1 MKSHYRAV
9 VIGGGVVGASTLYHL
24 AKMGWSDT
32 ALLEKIEYTSGSTW
46 HAAGLLPLFNMSYSV
61 GKIHKYSVDLYQ
73 KLEEETGQ
81 QVSFHKTGNLRLARN
96 KERMDEYKRYCGTAS
111 TIGVPFEI
119 ISPEEIKKLWPFA
132 KVDDLVGAL
141 YHPDDGH
148 VAPVDVTM
156 ALLKGARSQGAE
168 TYSEVEVTSMA
179 QKPNDEWLVKTNK
192 GDITCDV
199 VVSCTGN
206 YARETG
212 RMVGLELPVV
222 PVEHQFIVTGP
233 IKELVEYNRSGNPEM
248 AVLRESD
255 SSYYMRQEADGLIL
269 GPYEKGAPCWGLDG
283 VPEGFGQELLPPDL
297 ERLEPHIIAA
307 GARVPIFETA
317 GIKDHIN
324 GPIAYT
330 PDGNPIVGPAW
341 GLRNFWLSEGHSFG
355 ITAAG
360 GSGKHLAEWIIEGS
374 PSIDMMGVDP
384 RRFSSSQSTR
394 DYIKAKNEECY
405 EHVFII
411 HYDFEERPA
420 ARPTKTSPIYERQKS
435 LNAAFGQR
443 YGWERP
449 NWFAPKGM
457 SPFNKY
463 SFHTRRTNWFEAVGE
478 EVRYVRENVGLL
490 DLTSFTKHEI
500 SGPGSEDYLNNIIA
514 NRLPKKQGGIVLGHA
529 LTQTGGVES
538 EFTITREEN
547 NKFFVVSSGSAE
559 RHDNDVL
566 LRTLPRDGSV
576 SLKNITLDYGT
587 LVICGPKSR
596 DVLSKI
602 TETDLSNNGFPWL
615 TSKRIIVAGIPLLAL
630 RVNFVGELGWELHHP
645 IDQQVELFDAITE
658 AGEAFQLKHFGI
670 YAMESMRIEK
680 SYRMWGADLTR
691 EYSILEA
698 GLNRFVNLNKD
709 NFVGKEALLKQK
721 EIGIPQEFITLEI
734 DVTDAD
740 AMGSE
745 PIFHNGIMVGRA
757 TSGCYG
763 HSIRKSLALAYILAE
778 HSDIGTELEIEILG
792 ERRPARIIQES
803 PCDQDN
809 LKLKA

>member
-1 MKSHYRAV
+1 MRSHYRAV

-24 AKMGWSDT
+24 AKMGWSDVI
-32 ALLEKIEYTSGSTW
+32 LLEKLEYTSGSTW

-73 KLEEETGQ
+73 SLEEETGQ
-81 QVSFHKTGNLRLARN
+81 VVSFHKTGNLRLARN
-96 KERMDEYKRYCGTAS
+96 QERMDEYKRYCGTAS

-119 ISPEEIKKLWPFA
+119 IGPQEIKELWPFA

-156 ALLKGARSQGAE
+156 ALLKGARSRGAE
-168 TYSEVEVTSMA
+168 TYSEVEVTAMA
-179 QKPNDEWLVKTNK
+179 QKPNDEWIISTTK

-206 YARETG
+206 YARQTG

-233 IKELVEYNRSGNPEM
+233 IKELVEYNKSGNPEM

-255 SSYYMRQEADGLIL
+255 ASYYMRQEADGLIL
-269 GPYEKGAPCWGLDG
+269 GPYEKGAPCWALDG

-307 GARVPIFETA
+307 GIRVPIFETA

-360 GSGKHLAEWIIEGS
+360 GAGKHLAEWIIEGS

-384 RRFSSSQSTR
+384 RRFSASQSTR
-394 DYIKAKNEECY
+394 DFIKAKNEECY

-420 ARPTKTSPIYERQKS
+420 ARPSKTSPIYDRQKS
-435 LNAAFGQR
+435 LNAAFGQK

-449 NWFAPKGM
+449 NWFAPDGM
-457 SPFNKY
+457 KPLNEY
-463 SFHTRRTNWFEAVGE
+463 SFHTRRTNWFETVGE
-478 EVRYVRENVGLL
+478 EVRSVRENVGLL

-500 SGPGSEDYLNNIIA
+500 SGPGAKNYLNNIIA

-529 LTQTGGVES
+529 LTLTGGVES
-538 EFTITREEN
+538 EFTITSEEN

-576 SLKNITLDYGT
+576 YLKNVTLDYGT
-587 LVICGPKSR
+587 LVVCGPKSR
-596 DVLSKI
+596 DLLSKL
-602 TETDLSNNGFPWL
+602 TKTDLSNNNFPWL
-615 TSKRIIVAGIPLLAL
+615 TSKRIVVAGINMLAL

-645 IDQQVELFDAITE
+645 IDQQVELFDAIVE
-658 AGEAFQLKHFGI
+658 AGKEFELRHFGI

-698 GLNRFVNLNKD
+698 GLNRFVNLKKE
-709 NFVGKEALLKQK
+709 NFIGKEALLKQRDV
-721 EIGIPQEFITLEI
+721 GIPQEFVTLEI
-734 DVTDAD
+734 DADDAD

-745 PIFHNGIMVGRA
+745 PIFHNNVMIGRA

-763 HSIRKSLALAYILAE
+763 HSVKKSLALAYILTE

-792 ERRPARIIQES
+792 NKRHAQIISES
-803 PCDQDN
+803 PCDPENLN
-809 LKLKA
+809 LKA